1 MEKLIEQQMEEDEPI
16 QATST
21 KITAE
26 ELAML
31 TAQLEIGKKKKVKQ
45 VKEDVEMP
53 KISVKSK
60 GIKKPCKKLKK

>member
-1 MEKLIEQQMEEDEPI
+1 MEDEEPM
-16 QATST
+16 QATSS

-60 GIKKPCKKLKK
+60 GIKKPCKKLKKQLGF

>member
-1 MEKLIEQQMEEDEPI
+1 MEDEEPM
-16 QATST
+16 QATSS

-26 ELAML
+26 ELAMI
-31 TAQLEIGKKKKVKQ
+31 TAQLEIGQNKKVKQ

-60 GIKKPCKKLKK
+60 GIKKPCKKLKKQLGF

>member
-1 MEKLIEQQMEEDEPI
+1 MEDEEPM
-16 QATST
+16 QATSS

-45 VKEDVEMP
+45 VKEDVEMT

-60 GIKKPCKKLKK
+60 GIKKPCKKLKKQLGF

>member
-1 MEKLIEQQMEEDEPI
+1 M
-16 QATST
+16 QATSS

>member
-1 MEKLIEQQMEEDEPI
+1 MEDEEPM
-16 QATST
+16 QATSS

-26 ELAML
+26 ELAKL